1 MIVRVVIMVLAVVGC
16 LLTFNVAWQHF
27 YCEQPWGVCDARS
40 FMPCAPVSVVERQW
54 RDYEQ
59 LAKKEKP

>member
-1 MIVRVVIMVLAVVGC
+1 MIMRVVITALATAGC
-16 LLTFNVAWQHF
+16 LLAFNVGWQHF
-27 YCEQPWGVCDARS
+27 YCEQTWEVCDALS